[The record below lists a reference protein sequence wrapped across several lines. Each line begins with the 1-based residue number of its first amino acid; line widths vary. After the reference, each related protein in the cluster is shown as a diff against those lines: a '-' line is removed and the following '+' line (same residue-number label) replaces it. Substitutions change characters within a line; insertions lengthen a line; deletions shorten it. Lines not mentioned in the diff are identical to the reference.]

1 MRRCRPLLGT
11 FVEVDCDIAAA
22 ADDAFAAVEQVHRL
36 MSAHDPNSE
45 LSQINRSAHRVP
57 ITVSEPTAEVLRR
70 AAHWASLSGGAFDI
84 VRAGHEAVARGA
96 LPLHPGQPRPDP
108 AADWRALHLEGGA
121 VTLDR
126 PACLDLGGIAK
137 GYAVDLAIEAMR
149 RAGATRGLV
158 NAGGDLRGFG
168 EQPWAIAVADPLTRQ
183 PLVMLALQDHALA
196 TSAGL
201 PKGAA
206 GLDFAHLP
214 KSSRRW
220 LSVTVRAPYAC
231 DADALTKTVWA
242 IGDDAEG
249 LLIDHGANAFVI
261 DADRQIR
268 PLGRPMAT
276 AA

>member
-11 FVEVDCDIAAA
+11 FVELECDEAAV
-22 ADDAFAAVEQVHRL
+22 ADAAFAAIEQVHCL

-45 LSQINRSAHRVP
+45 LSQINRSAHRALVE
-57 ITVSEPTAEVLRR
+57 VSEPTAEVLRR
-70 AAHWASLSGGAFDI
+70 ATRWASLGEGAFDV
-84 VRAGHEAVARGA
+84 VRAGREAVARGA

-108 AADWRALHLEGGA
+108 AAGWSALHLKGRA

-126 PACLDLGGIAK
+126 PACVDLGGIAK

-168 EQPWAIAVADPLTRQ
+168 KGPWSVAVADPLTRQ
-183 PLVMLALQDHALA
+183 PLVMIALDNQALA

-201 PKGAA
+201 PCERV

-214 KSSRRW
+214 RSRQRW
-220 LSVTVRAPYAC
+220 LSVTVRATNAC
-231 DADALTKTVWA
+231 DADALTKIVWA
-242 IGDDAEG
+242 MGEEAEG
-249 LLIDHGANAFVI
+249 LLLDHGAEAFAI
-261 DADRQIR
+261 DADRQVS
-268 PLGRPMAT
+268 PLGRAMVT